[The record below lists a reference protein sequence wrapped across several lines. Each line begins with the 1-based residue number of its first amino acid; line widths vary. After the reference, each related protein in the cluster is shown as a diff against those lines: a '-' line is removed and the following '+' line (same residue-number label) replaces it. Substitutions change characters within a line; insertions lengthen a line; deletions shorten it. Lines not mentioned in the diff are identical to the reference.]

1 MDIKRIVAAAL
12 GVAALIGL
20 AACGT
25 ESTATSES
33 TEGKTT
39 TAAVT
44 CQDVDLKAA
53 QIVGTGGEPGDFTAI
68 KAVAAKALDR
78 KNAWLMAIRFA
89 PSDGGEPVDG
99 VWLTS
104 GVTETEVSP
113 IMAVDGQAQQFSHWP
128 SSINGE
134 KLSITEPGAQQ
145 VKDCLAK

>member
-1 MDIKRIVAAAL
+1 MDIKRIVGAAL
-12 GVAALIGL
+12 GVAALIGM

-25 ESTATSES
+25 ETTATSES
-33 TEGKTT
+33 NENTT

-68 KAVAAKALDR
+68 KAVAAKAPDR
-78 KNAWLMAIRFA
+78 KNAWLMAIRFT
-89 PSDGGEPVDG
+89 PSDGGDPVDG

-134 KLSITEPGAQQ
+134 KLAITEPGAQQ